1 MMIKINNLHFYSVCG
16 VLSLAGIAQA
26 QTFPVRP
33 VRFVVP
39 FAPGGTIDIIGRLVA
54 PSMSKALGQNI
65 IVEDRPGGGTVVGTE
80 LVARAPAD
88 AHTLLLMGPSYTI
101 NLFARKL
108 PYDTQKD
115 FTGVAR
121 LVANPLLFS
130 VHPSLPVRTPKDLVA
145 LARSKPGEL
154 TYGTASPTG
163 PQRMA
168 GEIFKSMAKVDM
180 INVPYNGGAP
190 ATIAVIG
197 GHTTILVGNVSEAM
211 PFVTSG
217 KLRPIAV
224 TTLQRS
230 EVMKDVPTFHESGFS
245 GYEVLNWF
253 GAVMRS
259 AAPKAAI
266 DRLSAEF
273 ARSLELPEV
282 KTGLSKIGLYSVY
295 LNADQYNAYLREQF
309 RINEKMV
316 KDIGL
321 RME

>member
-1 MMIKINNLHFYSVCG
+1 
-16 VLSLAGIAQA
+16 
-26 QTFPVRP
+26 
-33 VRFVVP
+33 
-39 FAPGGTIDIIGRLVA
+39 
-54 PSMSKALGQNI
+54 
-65 IVEDRPGGGTVVGTE
+65 VGTE

-130 VHPSLPVRTPKDLVA
+130 VHPSLPVKTPKDLVA

-168 GEIFKSMAKVDM
+168 GEIFKSMGKIDM

-230 EVMKDVPTFHESGFS
+230 EVMKDVPTFHESGFT

-253 GAVMRS
+253 GAVTRS